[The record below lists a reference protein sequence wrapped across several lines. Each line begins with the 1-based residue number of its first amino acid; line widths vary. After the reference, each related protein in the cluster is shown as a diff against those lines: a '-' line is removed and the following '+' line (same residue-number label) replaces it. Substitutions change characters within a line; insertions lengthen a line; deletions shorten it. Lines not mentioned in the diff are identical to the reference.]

1 MLIYCL
7 KTEEINH
14 EECRKHPATRNVL
27 WYQNSWSIHEVVG
40 SLKTGHRVRVNI
52 GQFFKGK
59 TKLTNCKGARKYVR
73 LGILGGISIFAFC
86 YGLFNHDLLI
96 RHGIHPHPGPHDNV
110 ERSRSNLSII
120 TYNCRGLRNLGKLRR
135 ILAKLGCL
143 VNKGA
148 IIALQETH
156 AVEEKHL
163 ITYWKHKY
171 IMNCKSNDQKGVIL
185 LFNKDFNV
193 ITQYCDDNDRTI
205 IAKIVNENTSII
217 ISNLYCP
224 NNHRESI
231 DMLEKVY
238 EKILELFYESP
249 ESYIIIAGDMNFCM
263 SDNDS
268 TNRNQSKQEA
278 EVVRNVLN
286 NNKMLKLTDAYRL
299 IEREKGF
306 TWSRGTCFSR

>member
-1 MLIYCL
+1 
-7 KTEEINH
+7 
-14 EECRKHPATRNVL
+14 
-27 WYQNSWSIHEVVG
+27 
-40 SLKTGHRVRVNI
+40 
-52 GQFFKGK
+52 
-59 TKLTNCKGARKYVR
+59 
-73 LGILGGISIFAFC
+73 
-86 YGLFNHDLLI
+86 
-96 RHGIHPHPGPHDNV
+96 
-110 ERSRSNLSII
+110 
-120 TYNCRGLRNLGKLRR
+120 
-135 ILAKLGCL
+135 

-286 NNKMLKLTDAYRL
+286 NNKML
-299 IEREKGF
+299 
-306 TWSRGTCFSR
+306 